1 MRISFNFFIEESVN
15 VQSNQSLGYCLANIP
30 KLNTKEKPCK
40 KLQGFELKILKILD
54 YYASLTFTAFNP
66 FLPS

>member
-1 MRISFNFFIEESVN
+1 MECTQDGINR
-15 VQSNQSLGYCLANIP
+15 ANIYQI
-30 KLNTKEKPCK
+30 KYKKKALQ